1 MPLIV
6 VAGVVALVAFV
17 LLGIAAAV
25 AGRWSVYVDTLS
37 ALRATLSATR
47 QVHYPTPPAQ
57 REQVPSAAPSCSPT
71 VTRYSSGATFG
82 AHWLILTSCSVAMAD

>member
-6 VAGVVALVAFV
+6 VAGVVALVAIV

-25 AGRWSVYVDTLS
+25 AGRWSVYVDALS

-57 REQVPSAAPSCSPT
+57 REQVAA
-71 VTRYSSGATFG
+71 RRAELR
-82 AHWLILTSCSVAMAD
+82 A